1 MALDKTPDME
11 GLSPSERAALYKQR
25 ASAAGIGQPPNTAG
39 ATPRPAPQP
48 APAPA
53 AAAPAQAP
61 PPAPVAARPAPA
73 APAAAGTAVAE
84 RPAGVPAKVAA
95 AAAARREQ
103 VAAVAKRGT
112 ATSSGDQSERLVYV
126 WPHLVT
132 IEFLAGILLL
142 LSMIVV
148 SIILQSPLEGHAN
161 PDKTPNPSKAPW
173 YFLNLQELLLHMHP
187 SLAGVIIPAGVVFG
201 AIPLIP
207 YIDRNT
213 ADVGRW
219 FGTPKA
225 RPICW
230 FTTVYTTVVLI
241 ALILF
246 DERIGVKPLMQSL
259 ATALNAPILTD
270 VNPLGIGA
278 LSLPN
283 VIVPLTMMTIP
294 IILLCVL
301 IRVIYH
307 PDGIRDYMFALFTG
321 FVVTY
326 VVLTIVGSFFRGQQM
341 ILMWP
346 WDPRQVR
353 IE

>member
-1 MALDKTPDME
+1 MALERTPDME

-25 ASAAGIGQPPNTAG
+25 SSAAGIGRPPSAASAEP
-39 ATPRPAPQP
+39 ATRPAAAAPA

-53 AAAPAQAP
+53 AA
-61 PPAPVAARPAPA
+61 
-73 APAAAGTAVAE
+73 TAVAE
-84 RPAGVPAKVAA
+84 RPAGAGVPARVAE

-103 VAAVAKRGT
+103 VAAVAKREP
-112 ATSSGDQSERLVYV
+112 APSASEQSERLVYV

-132 IEFLAGILLL
+132 IELLAAVLIT
-142 LSMIVV
+142 LSMVLVSVV
-148 SIILQSPLEGHAN
+148 LQSPLEGHAN

-187 SLAGVIIPAGVVFG
+187 SLAGVLIPAGVVFA

-207 YIDRNT
+207 YFDRNT
-213 ADVGRW
+213 ADVGKW

-225 RPICW
+225 IPVCL
-230 FTTVYTTVVLI
+230 FTTVYSTIVLI
-241 ALILF
+241 ALVLF
-246 DERIGVKPLMQSL
+246 DEYIGVKPLMQVL

-270 VNPLGIGA
+270 PNPFGIGA
-278 LSLPN
+278 LSVPN
-283 VIVPLTMMTIP
+283 VIFPMILMNVPIVGL
-294 IILLCVL
+294 IILIKFLYGPVT
-301 IRVIYH
+301 
-307 PDGIRDYMFALFTG
+307 IRDYMFALFTG
-321 FVVTY
+321 FVVAY
-326 VVLTIVGSFFRGQQM
+326 VILTIVGTFFRGQQM

>member
-1 MALDKTPDME
+1 
-11 GLSPSERAALYKQR
+11 
-25 ASAAGIGQPPNTAG
+25 
-39 ATPRPAPQP
+39 
-48 APAPA
+48 
-53 AAAPAQAP
+53 
-61 PPAPVAARPAPA
+61 
-73 APAAAGTAVAE
+73 
-84 RPAGVPAKVAA
+84 
-95 AAAARREQ
+95 
-103 VAAVAKRGT
+103 
-112 ATSSGDQSERLVYV
+112 VYV

-142 LSMIVV
+142 LSMVVV

-207 YIDRNT
+207 YFDRST
-213 ADVGRW
+213 ADVGKW

-225 RPICW
+225 RPICV
-230 FTTVYTTVVLI
+230 FTSVYTTIVLI
-241 ALILF
+241 ALIIF
-246 DERIGVKPLMQSL
+246 DEAGLGIGLKPLMHNL
-259 ATALNAPILTD
+259 AVMLHAPILED
-270 VNPLGIGA
+270 VNPFGIGA

-283 VIVPLTMMTIP
+283 VIVPMILLTVP
-294 IILLCVL
+294 IIVLVVL
-301 IRVIYH
+301 IRVIYG
-307 PDGIRDYMFALFTG
+307 PVTMRDYMLALFTG
-321 FVVTY
+321 FVVSY

-346 WDPRQVR
+346 WDPRQAR

>member
-1 MALDKTPDME
+1 MALDKTPDM
-11 GLSPSERAALYKQR
+11 GSLTPAERAALYKQR
-25 ASAAGIGQPPNTAG
+25 AAAAGIGKPPNTSGA
-39 ATPRPAPQP
+39 ATPPPAA
-48 APAPA
+48 APTSPPVAPP
-53 AAAPAQAP
+53 AAAPAG
-61 PPAPVAARPAPA
+61 
-73 APAAAGTAVAE
+73 GTAVAE
-84 RPAGVPAKVAA
+84 RPAGAGVPARVAA
-95 AAAARREQ
+95 AATARREQ
-103 VAAVAKRGT
+103 VAAVARREPT
-112 ATSSGDQSERLVYV
+112 AEADGQAERLVYV

-132 IEFLAGILLL
+132 IELLAAILLL

-187 SLAGVIIPAGVVFG
+187 SLAGVLIPAGVVFL

-207 YIDRNT
+207 YFDRST
-213 ADVGRW
+213 LDVGKW

-225 RPICW
+225 KRICI
-230 FTTVYTTVVLI
+230 FTTVYSTIVLI
-241 ALILF
+241 ALVLF
-246 DERIGVKPLMQSL
+246 DEYIGVKPLMHNLAVSL
-259 ATALNAPILTD
+259 HAPILED
-270 VNPLGIGA
+270 NNPLGIGA

-283 VIVPLTMMTIP
+283 VIVPMILMNVP
-294 IILLCVL
+294 IVVLLVL
-301 IRVIYH
+301 IKIIYQ

-321 FVVTY
+321 FVVAF

-346 WDPRQVR
+346 WDPRQAR

>member
-11 GLSPSERAALYKQR
+11 NMSPADRAALYKQR
-25 ASAAGIGQPPNTAG
+25 AAAAGIGKPPNTSGA
-39 ATPRPAPQP
+39 ATPAPEPAA

-53 AAAPAQAP
+53 AAAPTP
-61 PPAPVAARPAPA
+61 PARPAA
-73 APAAAGTAVAE
+73 APAGATAVAE
-84 RPAGVPAKVAA
+84 RGGGVPAKVAA
-95 AAAARREQ
+95 AAAARREG
-103 VAAVAKRGT
+103 VAAVAKREP
-112 ATSSGDQSERLVYV
+112 APSAAEQSERLVYV

-132 IEFLAGILLL
+132 IEFLSAILLL
-142 LSMIVV
+142 LSMVVV

-187 SLAGVIIPAGVVFG
+187 SLAGVLIPGGVVFG

-207 YIDRNT
+207 YFDRST
-213 ADVGRW
+213 ADVGKW

-225 RPICW
+225 KAICW
-230 FTTVYTTVVLI
+230 FTTIYSTIVLI

-246 DERIGVKPLMQSL
+246 DEWVGVKPLMHNLAVSL
-259 ATALNAPILTD
+259 HAPILED
-270 VNPLGIGA
+270 VNPFGIGA
-278 LSLPN
+278 LSLSN
-283 VIVPLTMMTIP
+283 VIVPMVLMIAP
-294 IILLCVL
+294 IFLLCWL
-301 IRVIYH
+301 IKVIYR
-307 PDGIRDYMFALFTG
+307 PDGMRDYMFALFTG
-321 FVVTY
+321 FVVAY

-346 WDPRQVR
+346 WDPRQAR